1 MEQDTGAG
9 PVTAVEREDYKLN
22 KESNCM
28 EKDEFI
34 DFIKERLS
42 DRLGADYT
50 LEEREIPKL
59 NGVIKRVLTVK
70 QSGTYCAPSFYLEE
84 MYASYKNGTVPEVM
98 LEQMEEVVRFDSG
111 KMEQMKDRIISAE
124 WLQSNT
130 YVRLIQGETN
140 KERKDDG
147 ICLEYGDL
155 LAEFYVFVGEDPEG
169 IRCFRLPRKVWED
182 NRMPDPQS
190 CLGQILENTR
200 RLFPEVITEM
210 KQCIRELE
218 QQMIR
223 KGEETEVF
231 FPEIDDCEIPKMIV
245 ISNEKKMNGA
255 SVILY
260 PNVLRDL
267 WEQNGDFY
275 LIPSSVHEVILI
287 KDSEDI
293 KEKELNL
300 TIQNVNQTQ
309 LLLEEVLS
317 NHAYFYSEATGL
329 CMSKEN
335 REPMNYCML

>member
-1 MEQDTGAG
+1 
-9 PVTAVEREDYKLN
+9 
-22 KESNCM
+22 
-28 EKDEFI
+28 
-34 DFIKERLS
+34 
-42 DRLGADYT
+42 
-50 LEEREIPKL
+50 
-59 NGVIKRVLTVK
+59 
-70 QSGTYCAPSFYLEE
+70 
-84 MYASYKNGTVPEVM
+84 
-98 LEQMEEVVRFDSG
+98 
-111 KMEQMKDRIISAE
+111 
-124 WLQSNT
+124 
-130 YVRLIQGETN
+130 
-140 KERKDDG
+140 
-147 ICLEYGDL
+147 
-155 LAEFYVFVGEDPEG
+155 
-169 IRCFRLPRKVWED
+169 
-182 NRMPDPQS
+182 MPDPQS

-223 KGEETEVF
+223 KGEETEVL